1 MNINFHLCQ
10 MAEKAM
16 MYYCPNLITLKL
28 DSPSLFINTLYNQ
41 IINLF
46 YSANSSN
53 SKIQNLYEILA
64 EYRNTSITLLQF
76 ALCEYDIYSEY
87 NQIIIALASCL
98 ICAKEK
104 ENENNKNENIYQN
117 IVYIIKNI
125 LKVDISLIE
134 ECMSKIIN
142 NFNSEENSSDE
153 KTSDEESPIFNFHK
167 DNIISLTNIIENEIN
182 FLESKEQN

>member
-1 MNINFHLCQ
+1 MQ
-10 MAEKAM
+10 K
-16 MYYCPNLITLKL
+16 K
-28 DSPSLFINTLYNQ
+28 
-41 IINLF
+41 
-46 YSANSSN
+46 
-53 SKIQNLYEILA
+53 
-64 EYRNTSITLLQF
+64 
-76 ALCEYDIYSEY
+76 
-87 NQIIIALASCL
+87 
-98 ICAKEK
+98 KEK

-153 KTSDEESPIFNFHK
+153 KTSDEDSPIFNFHK